1 VRLTADLE
9 RLNAVLI
16 MNPIFD
22 LSYLLSLSDD
32 PSFVQQMIQSFLK
45 IVPNQVQSLKEALDK
60 DDAIQSALVLHQL
73 KPSMQ
78 AFGCNAL
85 IPEII
90 ELEKL
95 AKNGNAPS
103 EQTDRYNQLIEDV
116 NQCIASLMALK
127 EKDDTISQS

>member
-1 VRLTADLE
+1 
-9 RLNAVLI
+9 

-32 PSFVQQMIQSFLK
+32 PSFLQQMIQSFLK

-95 AKNGNAPS
+95 AKNGNTPS
-103 EQTDRYNQLIEDV
+103 EQTDRYNQLIDNV
-116 NQCIASLMALK
+116 NQCVSSLIQLQK
-127 EKDDTISQS
+127 EKDNLP

>member
-1 VRLTADLE
+1 
-9 RLNAVLI
+9 

-32 PSFVQQMIQSFLK
+32 PTFLQQMIQSFLK

-60 DDAIQSALVLHQL
+60 DDPIQSALVLHQL

-103 EQTDRYNQLIEDV
+103 EQTARYNQLIEDV

>member
-1 VRLTADLE
+1 
-9 RLNAVLI
+9 

-32 PSFVQQMIQSFLK
+32 PTFLQQMIQSFLK

-60 DDAIQSALVLHQL
+60 DDPIQSALVLHQL

-95 AKNGNAPS
+95 AKNGNTPS
-103 EQTDRYNQLIEDV
+103 EQTDRYNQLIDNV
-116 NQCIASLMALK
+116 NQCVASLIQLQK
-127 EKDDTISQS
+127 ENDNLPQS